1 MSGSIETSQGMRRA
15 VFELCDAFDRVDR
28 PGTGRITDLVR
39 RSLDETIRLAVV
51 GRVKA
56 GKSTLVNALVGR
68 IVAPTAAVECTKVTT
83 HYRFGGPERGEVYT
97 RDGMRIPFDLHYGCL
112 PERLPV
118 PPERVQHA
126 VVYLQ
131 SEVLRDMTLIDTP
144 GLATTTTSHED
155 ATRRT
160 VLGHEGVRA
169 ADALLV
175 VFRDMPMRDDMDFLR
190 EWGSVTN
197 TPAEA
202 ASHAIG
208 VLTHADTFGGSPWGA
223 DDPIAKAREGAG
235 RFAQQHGALLGNV
248 VAVAGTMAQAARAG
262 LVREH
267 DAAMLGR
274 LGDVDELDLELRDP
288 SFLGELAPGIL
299 NLEVSRL
306 AELIGEYGIRFG
318 REPAREGARAL
329 SHWLEK
335 SSGIEELRRA
345 LAVRYVGRYVHVK
358 ARRAIERLERLAWAN
373 GAPLPLRGIVAEAK
387 LKPEL
392 HPLQELDALERLAAI
407 EPNHPLVG
415 MLDRQLSGR
424 NDAERLALSPASTP
438 GQLRNQALTWSMEA
452 RRAAVV
458 EPYPERQNAYNVLDR
473 SFTLL
478 AMKLGRTGR

>member
-1 MSGSIETSQGMRRA
+1 MSGSIQVSEGMRRA
-15 VFELCDAFDRVDR
+15 VFDLCDAFDRVDR
-28 PGTGRITDLVR
+28 RGTGRTTDTVR

-68 IVAPTAAVECTKVTT
+68 VVAPTAAVECTRITT
-83 HYRFGGPERGEVYT
+83 HYTFGGPERGEVVT
-97 RDGMRIPFDLHYGCL
+97 RNGQRVPFDLVNGCL
-112 PERLPV
+112 PEHLPV
-118 PPERVQHA
+118 PIEHVAHA

-144 GLATTTTSHED
+144 GLATTTTANEE

-169 ADALLV
+169 ADALLC

-190 EWGSVTN
+190 EWASVTN

-202 ASHAIG
+202 AAHAIG
-208 VLTHADTFGGSPWGA
+208 VLTHADTYGGSPWSGE
-223 DDPIAKAREGAG
+223 DPIEAARGGAA
-235 RFAQQHGALLGNV
+235 RFAQQHGAHLGNV
-248 VAVAGTMAQAARAG
+248 IAVAGNMAQAARAG

-267 DAAMLGR
+267 DATMLGQ
-274 LGDVDELDLELRDP
+274 LTDVDELDLELRDP
-288 SFLGELAPGIL
+288 NFLGELAPGIL

-318 REPAREGARAL
+318 RDVSRQGARAL
-329 SHWLEK
+329 SDWLGRA
-335 SSGIEELRRA
+335 SGIDDLRRA

-358 ARRAIERLERLAWAN
+358 ARRAMEVLQRLAWSE
-373 GAPLPLRGIVAEAK
+373 GAPMPLRGLVAEAK
-387 LKPEL
+387 LRPEL
-392 HPLQELDALERLAAI
+392 HPLEELDALERLAAI
-407 EPNHPLVG
+407 EPNHPLVA
-415 MLDRQLSGR
+415 MLDCQLSAR
-424 NDAERLALSPASTP
+424 NDAERLAMSPASTP
-438 GQLRNQALTWSMEA
+438 EQLRTQALTWSMEA

-478 AMKLGRTGR
+478 AMRLGRPRG